1 MSIPPPPLPDYVRLA
16 AALGP
21 IAANQLCVT
30 KWKDG
35 IDIEVPCGDVDQ
47 MFRARD
53 QEIVRCVLQA
63 AANECRAIELAA
75 WREYKIGRKTSAHT
89 EGRSDGAGECAAVTK
104 ALEFHH
110 E

>member
-1 MSIPPPPLPDYVRLA
+1 MSIPLPPLPDYVRLA

-63 AANECRAIELAA
+63 AAKYLDSVHATRLHKFADAI
-75 WREYKIGRKTSAHT
+75 R
-89 EGRSDGAGECAAVTK
+89 

>member
-1 MSIPPPPLPDYVRLA
+1 MSIPLPPLPDYVRLA

-35 IDIEVPCGDVDQ
+35 IDIEVPCGDVAQ
-47 MFRARD
+47 MFRVRD

-63 AANECRAIELAA
+63 LANEFEDWDGTKLIVS
-75 WREYKIGRKTSAHT
+75 KIHNM
-89 EGRSDGAGECAAVTK
+89 
-104 ALEFHH
+104 EFHH

>member
-1 MSIPPPPLPDYVRLA
+1 MTTITLPPLPDYERLA

-35 IDIEVPCGDVDQ
+35 IDIEVPCGDVDH

-53 QEIVRCVLQA
+53 LEVARLVLEGAEQVADACTA
-63 AANECRAIELAA
+63 ARIRNIEV
-75 WREYKIGRKTSAHT
+75 K
-89 EGRSDGAGECAAVTK
+89 
-104 ALEFHH
+104 H

>member
-1 MSIPPPPLPDYVRLA
+1 MSIPLPPLPDYVRLA

-47 MFRARD
+47 MFRAPTKRL
-53 QEIVRCVLQA
+53 CGA
-63 AANECRAIELAA
+63 CCRL
-75 WREYKIGRKTSAHT
+75 RR
-89 EGRSDGAGECAAVTK
+89 R
-104 ALEFHH
+104 
-110 E
+110 